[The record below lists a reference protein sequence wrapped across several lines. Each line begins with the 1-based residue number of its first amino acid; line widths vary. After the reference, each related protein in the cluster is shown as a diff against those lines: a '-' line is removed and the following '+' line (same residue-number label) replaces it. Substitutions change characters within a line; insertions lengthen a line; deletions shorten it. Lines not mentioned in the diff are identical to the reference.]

1 MSDRR
6 IIAIAN
12 QKGGVGK
19 TSTVIGI
26 AAALDR
32 LGQRVLC
39 VDMDPQADLSIW
51 LGVDV
56 DAADEQVLTIND
68 AIYANTSGAAGE
80 AVTKAA
86 WGEQL
91 HCAPSVLDLADREN
105 DGVIAGAFRLAT
117 ALEGLGERFDVVLI
131 DCPPSV
137 GRLVEMALVAATDL
151 VVVTE
156 PAAASLRGVKRVLAT
171 MEVVQ
176 RHYNHGLH
184 LAGIVVNAEKRT
196 SEAALR
202 IREVRQAYPEA
213 VWDPV
218 VPARAVVAAAAGAMA
233 PVSAYG
239 ADAREVTAA
248 HDAFARKI
256 ARLEE
261 VA

>member
-1 MSDRR
+1 MQ
-6 IIAIAN
+6 IVAFAN

-19 TSTVIGI
+19 TSTVVGI
-26 AAALDR
+26 AGALDR
-32 LGQRVLC
+32 IGQRVLC

-51 LGVDV
+51 LGIDI
-56 DAADEQVLTIND
+56 DDDELRTVND
-68 AIYANTSGAAGE
+68 AIFANTPGAAGE
-80 AVTKAA
+80 AVYKAA

-91 HCAPSVLDLADREN
+91 YCAPSVLDLADREN

-117 ALEGLGERFDVVLI
+117 VLQGLDERFDVVLI

-137 GRLVEMALVAATDL
+137 GRLVELALVAATHL

-156 PAAASLRGVKRVLAT
+156 PAAASMRGVARVLNT

-176 RHYNHGLH
+176 RHYNHGLQ
-184 LAGIVVNAEKRT
+184 LAGIVINAEKRT

-202 IREVRQAYPEA
+202 IREVREAYPDA
-213 VWDPV
+213 VWSPV
-218 VPARAVVAAAAGAMA
+218 VPSRAVVAAAAGSLS

-239 ADAREVTAA
+239 ADARDVTAV

-256 ARLEE
+256 VDLA
-261 VA
+261 VMA